1 MKIERLMSIIV
12 TLLAKKSV
20 TASELAER
28 FQVTTR
34 TIYRDIDT
42 LSLAGIPIYSKKGI
56 NGGFY
61 LDEDYKLTNLFF
73 SDAEKQLIYEVS
85 HGLTKSVSHP
95 DFEELNQKMSYL
107 VDSSKKATPYLFDF
121 TLWKTSQVMLE
132 KIEQGIE
139 ENKTITFEY
148 VSYKGETTFREV
160 QPINL
165 VYKSQVW
172 YVYAY
177 CLMRQDYRLFRI
189 SRMRQVVLLTN
200 TFDPNTHQ
208 QMTKTILDSFY
219 SGLETKIEMTEVS
232 LEFDKKARVKV
243 YDTFQ
248 MKDIIELDNI
258 LLVNKKFPKDS
269 WLVEMLL
276 SFGGSVRVMSPE
288 WLKIDIM
295 NEAKQILAK
304 YDIM

>member
-73 SDAEKQLIYEVS
+73 SDAEKQFIYEVS

-107 VDSSKKATPYLFDF
+107 VDASKKATPYLFDF

-165 VYKSQVW
+165 VYKS
-172 YVYAY
+172 
-177 CLMRQDYRLFRI
+177 
-189 SRMRQVVLLTN
+189 
-200 TFDPNTHQ
+200 
-208 QMTKTILDSFY
+208 
-219 SGLETKIEMTEVS
+219 
-232 LEFDKKARVKV
+232 
-243 YDTFQ
+243 
-248 MKDIIELDNI
+248 
-258 LLVNKKFPKDS
+258 
-269 WLVEMLL
+269 
-276 SFGGSVRVMSPE
+276 
-288 WLKIDIM
+288 
-295 NEAKQILAK
+295 
-304 YDIM
+304 